1 MSNYPKYDVYELR
14 AVHNSCGLLQDD
26 INKKQRLFE
35 YGSEEYD
42 LLEKANTKIRE
53 AKNLVLRACKDLKS
67 MRPDEGEY
75 DIGQHEEYNIR
86 DAHGN
91 PITEAQ
97 GEGTF

>member
-1 MSNYPKYDVYELR
+1 MSNFPKYDVYELR

-26 INKKQRLFE
+26 INKKQRLFD

-67 MRPDEGEY
+67 MRPDEY
-75 DIGQHEEYNIR
+75 DIGQNEEYSIR
-86 DAHGN
+86 DTHGN
-91 PITEAQ
+91 PITE